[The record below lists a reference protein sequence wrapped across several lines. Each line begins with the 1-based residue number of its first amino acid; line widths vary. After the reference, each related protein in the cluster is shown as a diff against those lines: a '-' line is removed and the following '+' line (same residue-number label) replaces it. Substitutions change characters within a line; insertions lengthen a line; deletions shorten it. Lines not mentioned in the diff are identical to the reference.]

1 MFYKMRFK
9 VLNPTA
15 MDMPI
20 PSIDP
25 DGKVPTELSSKQS
38 VAFKF

>member
-9 VLNPTA
+9 VFNPTA
-15 MDMPI
+15 MDMPT

-25 DGKVPTELSSKQS
+25 DGMVPNQLSSK
-38 VAFKF
+38 A